1 MRTLNG
7 EVLIDD
13 KGNFNEQ
20 VWLENAI
27 AIYQLLSGEQEGG
40 ESDEN

>member
-13 KGNFNEQ
+13 DGNLNEQ
-20 VWLENAI
+20 VWLESLI
-27 AIYQLLSGEQEGG
+27 ECYKLLYGEKQEH
-40 ESDEN
+40 EY